1 MFIEVIK
8 ARVPYLG
15 MKGTR
20 REIPDNEARVHLAL
34 GNAKEVEKPKRRVYK
49 RRDMQAESKPVVL
62 EKPKRAY
69 KRGDVQ
75 AEPITRGGKFEGV
88 IVEPDPVEVFV
99 PLVSPEKESGD
110 E

>member
-8 ARVPYLG
+8 AKVPYLG
-15 MKGTR
+15 NRGTR
-20 REIPDNEARVHLAL
+20 REIPDNEARVHIAL

-49 RRDMQAESKPVVL
+49 RRDIQAEPVVL

-69 KRGDVQ
+69 KRRDIQ
-75 AEPITRGGKFEGV
+75 AEPVTRGGKFEGV

-99 PLVSPEKESGD
+99 RSEKESDD